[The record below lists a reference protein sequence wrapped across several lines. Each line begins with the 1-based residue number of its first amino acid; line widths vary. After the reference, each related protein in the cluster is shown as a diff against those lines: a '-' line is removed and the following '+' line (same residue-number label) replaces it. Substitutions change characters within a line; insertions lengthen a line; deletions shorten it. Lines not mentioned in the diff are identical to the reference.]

1 MKSRVEEEREETSDS
16 AFPGQEKGKWI
27 QKTLEERNRETT
39 FLGLLCLSPLC
50 CFLSQLRTTHHNCT
64 VFPPDPSI
72 HPKAEERSQSAPD
85 LSHPMPSNPSSLS
98 TWTPPSFSSTSPPAA
113 SLPGRSGISGPCAMP
128 GPGGKFVLRLKSKRL
143 SGAACGVWLRKR

>member
-98 TWTPPSFSSTSPPAA
+98 TWTPPSSPQLPHLQPPCLVALASRAPVLCRVQEGNSSSD
-113 SLPGRSGISGPCAMP
+113 
-128 GPGGKFVLRLKSKRL
+128 
-143 SGAACGVWLRKR
+143 